1 MISFLLLIL
10 LGAVVINLTALFSI
24 PAWRPFRHSDHSFDH
39 PLTLAFANA
48 AVLLGACVVMWPLQK
63 LVLVRL
69 QLDYL
74 ELPLTMVVIA
84 MVTLLIEQFVAR
96 RTHLIPVSYSF
107 RLLMIANGAAT
118 GTVFIDLLRARSF
131 IEYLV
136 LAVSAAGVLVMALV
150 AMALMQ
156 QRLRLAD
163 VPQSFRGP
171 PLMLISIG
179 IATLALMGLIGLV
192 RE

>member
-24 PAWRPFRHSDHSFDH
+24 PAWRPFRHSEHAFEH
-39 PLTLAFANA
+39 ALTLALSNA
-48 AVLLGACVVMWPLQK
+48 AVLFGTCVAMWPLQK
-63 LVLVRL
+63 FVLLRL

-74 ELPLTMVVIA
+74 ELPLTMAVIA
-84 MVTLLIEQFVAR
+84 IVTVLTEQFISR
-96 RTHLIPVSYSF
+96 RTRMIPVPHSF
-107 RLLMIANGAAT
+107 RLLMIANGAAA

-131 IEYLV
+131 VEYVV
-136 LAVSAAGVLVMALV
+136 LGLSAAAVLVMALV

>member
-24 PAWRPFRHSDHSFDH
+24 PAWRPFRHTEHSFEH
-39 PLTLAFANA
+39 ALTLALSNA
-48 AVLLGACVVMWPLQK
+48 AVLLCACIVMWPLQK
-63 LVLVRL
+63 LLLIPFR
-69 QLDYL
+69 LDYL
-74 ELPLTMVVIA
+74 ELPLTMTVIA
-84 MVTLLIEQFVAR
+84 IIAVLAEQFIAR
-96 RTHLIPVSYSF
+96 RTNLIPVAHSF
-107 RLLMIANGAAT
+107 RLLMIANGAAA
-118 GTVFIDLLRARSF
+118 GTVFIDLIRARNLM
-131 IEYLV
+131 EYMV
-136 LAVSAAGVLVMALV
+136 LALSAAGVFGLALI

-156 QRLRLAD
+156 HRLRLAD

-179 IATLALMGLIGLV
+179 IATLALMGLVGLV

>member
-1 MISFLLLIL
+1 
-10 LGAVVINLTALFSI
+10 
-24 PAWRPFRHSDHSFDH
+24 
-39 PLTLAFANA
+39 
-48 AVLLGACVVMWPLQK
+48 
-63 LVLVRL
+63 
-69 QLDYL
+69 
-74 ELPLTMVVIA
+74 
-84 MVTLLIEQFVAR
+84 
-96 RTHLIPVSYSF
+96 
-107 RLLMIANGAAT
+107 MIANGAAT
-118 GTVFIDLLRARSF
+118 GTVFIDLLLARSF

>member
-24 PAWRPFRHSDHSFDH
+24 PAWRPFRHPGHSFEQA
-39 PLTLAFANA
+39 LTLALANS
-48 AVLLGACVVMWPLQK
+48 AVLLGACLVMWPLQQ
-63 LVLVRL
+63 LLLIPL
-69 QLDYL
+69 QLEYL
-74 ELPLTMVVIA
+74 QLPLTMAVIA
-84 MVTLLIEQFVAR
+84 LITLLIEQFITR
-96 RTHLIPVSYSF
+96 RTELIPVPYSF

-118 GTVFIDLLRARSF
+118 GTVFIDLVRARNLL
-131 IEYLV
+131 EYIV
-136 LAVSAAGVLVMALV
+136 LAGSAAGVFAMALV
-150 AMALMQ
+150 AMSLMQ

-163 VPQSFRGP
+163 VPQAFRGP

>member
-24 PAWRPFRHSDHSFDH
+24 PAWRPFRQSESSFEQA
-39 PLTLAFANA
+39 LVLASSNA
-48 AVLLGACVVMWPLQK
+48 AVLVGTAIVMWPLQMF
-63 LVLVRL
+63 VLLPLRL
-69 QLDYL
+69 EYV
-74 ELPLTMVVIA
+74 ELPLTMAVITVFA
-84 MVTLLIEQFVAR
+84 LLVEQLIAR
-96 RTHLIPVSYSF
+96 HTALIPASHAF

-118 GTVFIDLLRARSF
+118 GTVFIDLLRARSLL
-131 IEYLV
+131 EYLV
-136 LAVSAAGVLVMALV
+136 LACSAAGVLVMALV
-150 AMALMQ
+150 AMSLMQ

-163 VPQSFRGP
+163 VPKSFRGP

>member
-1 MISFLLLIL
+1 MISYLLLIL

-24 PAWRPFRHSDHSFDH
+24 PAWRPFRPTESAFDH
-39 PLTLAFANA
+39 ALTLALANA
-48 AVLLGACVVMWPLQK
+48 AVLLIASIAMWPLQN
-63 LVLVRL
+63 LVLLPLRL
-69 QLDYL
+69 TYL
-74 ELPLTMVVIA
+74 QLPLTMAITAMITLAVEQVI
-84 MVTLLIEQFVAR
+84 AR
-96 RTHLIPVSYSF
+96 RTKLIPTPYSF

-118 GTVFIDLLRARSF
+118 GTVFIDLVRARSL

-136 LAVSAAGVLVMALV
+136 LALSAAGVFGMASV
-150 AMALMQ
+150 ALALMQ

-163 VPQSFRGP
+163 VPESFRGP

-179 IATLALMGLIGLV
+179 IATLALMGLVGLV

>member
-24 PAWRPFRHSDHSFDH
+24 PAWRPFRQTERSFDQA
-39 PLTLAFANA
+39 LILALSNA
-48 AVLLGACVVMWPLQK
+48 GVLFGACVVMWPLQK
-63 LVLVRL
+63 FILLNL

-74 ELPLTMVVIA
+74 ELPLTMAVIA
-84 MVTLLIEQFVAR
+84 IVTILIERGVTH
-96 RTHLIPVSYSF
+96 RTRLIPVSYSF

-131 IEYLV
+131 VEYIV

-150 AMALMQ
+150 AMSLMQ
-156 QRLRLAD
+156 LRLRLAD

>member
-24 PAWRPFRHSDHSFDH
+24 PAWRPFRHTEHSFEH
-39 PLTLAFANA
+39 ALTLAVSNA
-48 AVLLGACVVMWPLQK
+48 AVLIGACVLMWPLQK
-63 LVLVRL
+63 FVLLRL

-74 ELPLTMVVIA
+74 ELPLTMAVIA
-84 MVTLLIEQFVAR
+84 IVTVLIEQFVSR
-96 RTHLIPVSYSF
+96 RTRLIPVSYSF

-131 IEYLV
+131 VEYVV
-136 LAVSAAGVLVMALV
+136 LALSAAGVLVMALV
-150 AMALMQ
+150 GLSLMQ

-163 VPQSFRGP
+163 VPQPFRGP

>member
-24 PAWRPFRHSDHSFDH
+24 PTWRPFQHGESAFSHA
-39 PLTLAFANA
+39 LTLALSNA
-48 AVLLGACVVMWPLQK
+48 AVLLGASVAMWPLQN
-63 LVLVRL
+63 LMLQPLRL
-69 QLDYL
+69 TYL
-74 ELPLTMVVIA
+74 QLPLTMAIIA
-84 MVTLLIEQFVAR
+84 IITLGIEQIVMR
-96 RTHLIPVSYSF
+96 RTKLIPTPYSF

-118 GTVFIDLLRARSF
+118 GTVFIDLVRARTLL
-131 IEYLV
+131 EYLV
-136 LAVSAAGVLVMALV
+136 LALSAAGVFGMASV

-163 VPQSFRGP
+163 VPESFRGP